1 MKPTLFPWKLAPS
14 ARRGREIPR
23 WMESLMEFAIAALAL
38 GVLLGVLRI
47 LGGIL
52 Q

>member
-1 MKPTLFPWKLAPS
+1 MSRIYA
-14 ARRGREIPR
+14 
-23 WMESLMEFAIAALAL
+23 SLLEFGIAALAL
-38 GVLLGVLRI
+38 AVLLGVLRI